1 MLGGY
6 TVVVATNNG
15 VNLWFAML
23 ILAPLVV
30 GLIGLIVERCLIQWL
45 YGRMIDTLLA
55 TWGLS
60 LLFIGII
67 TSIFGASTSTVISP
81 PLGTV
86 TIGEYTSSGYELFL
100 ILVVIVLLAL
110 VYMTLKFTSL
120 GLVAR
125 ATMQNSDMSACLGI
139 STSKIY
145 MVTFSLGAAVSGL
158 AGGLLVPI
166 TGVLPNIGVI
176 YIAKAFITVI
186 SGGSAILAGT
196 TSASVLLGGVNGIMS
211 YITGP
216 TFGEVALL
224 FTAIILL
231 RLMPTGITGRFFRK
245 EPIMRLYGTFN
256 GTLVIAGLAI
266 IFTLIAPSIFQF
278 FTIITLTQVIGLSI
292 LALSLALVWGFGG
305 ILCFGQSAFFGIG
318 AYAYS
323 VAAVN
328 IGGSTGSIFI
338 AILAAAIFAAILG
351 YFCILRQSVR
361 CLPCSDYI
369 NCLTYLIFFNAA
381 HLRSRI

>member
-1 MLGGY
+1 MDLFFSLALQILYGIANLALISLGLAIVFGMMRVINLAHGEFLMLGGY

-15 VNLWFAML
+15 VNIWFAML

-30 GLIGLIVERCLIQWL
+30 GIIGLIVERCLIQWL

-81 PLGTV
+81 PLGAV
-86 TIGEYTSSGYELFL
+86 TIGDYTSSGYELFL
-100 ILVVIVLLAL
+100 IFVVIVLLIL
-110 VYMTLKFTSL
+110 VYLTLKFTSL

-125 ATMQNSDMSACLGI
+125 ATMQNADMAACLGI
-139 STSKIY
+139 STSRIY

-158 AGGLLVPI
+158 AGGLLAPI

-211 YITGP
+211 YLTGP

-231 RLMPTGITGRFFRK
+231 RLMPTGITG
-245 EPIMRLYGTFN
+245 
-256 GTLVIAGLAI
+256 
-266 IFTLIAPSIFQF
+266 
-278 FTIITLTQVIGLSI
+278 
-292 LALSLALVWGFGG
+292 
-305 ILCFGQSAFFGIG
+305 
-318 AYAYS
+318 
-323 VAAVN
+323 
-328 IGGSTGSIFI
+328 
-338 AILAAAIFAAILG
+338 
-351 YFCILRQSVR
+351 
-361 CLPCSDYI
+361 
-369 NCLTYLIFFNAA
+369 
-381 HLRSRI
+381 

>member
-1 MLGGY
+1 MDLFFSLALQILYGIANLALISLGLAIVFGMMRVINLAHGEFLMLGGY

-100 ILVVIVLLAL
+100 IFVVIVLLIL
-110 VYMTLKFTSL
+110 VYLTLKFTSL
-120 GLVAR
+120 GLIAR
-125 ATMQNSDMSACLGI
+125 ATMQNSDMSASLGI

-158 AGGLLVPI
+158 AGGLLAPI

-245 EPIMRLYGTFN
+245 
-256 GTLVIAGLAI
+256 
-266 IFTLIAPSIFQF
+266 SQ
-278 FTIITLTQVIGLSI
+278 
-292 LALSLALVWGFGG
+292 
-305 ILCFGQSAFFGIG
+305 
-318 AYAYS
+318 
-323 VAAVN
+323 
-328 IGGSTGSIFI
+328 
-338 AILAAAIFAAILG
+338 
-351 YFCILRQSVR
+351 
-361 CLPCSDYI
+361 
-369 NCLTYLIFFNAA
+369 
-381 HLRSRI
+381 